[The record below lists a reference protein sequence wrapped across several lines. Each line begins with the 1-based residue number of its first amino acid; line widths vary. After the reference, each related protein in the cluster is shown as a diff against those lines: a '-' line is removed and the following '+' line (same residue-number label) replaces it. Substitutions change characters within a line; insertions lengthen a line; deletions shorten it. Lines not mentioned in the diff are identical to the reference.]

1 MEREIGIKNAIV
13 TIYMYIQCTSRW
25 IPTSDKSLHFGG
37 ELMTELPKY
46 FRPGNSSRSPYAI
59 ADRSQGQE
67 ELTSTSQSLCGE
79 ILMCHTLNVVS

>member
-37 ELMTELPKY
+37 ELMTELPNTDVPHSECS
-46 FRPGNSSRSPYAI
+46 FMRCLQTSVSNIGTTLQASSF
-59 ADRSQGQE
+59 
-67 ELTSTSQSLCGE
+67 L
-79 ILMCHTLNVVS
+79 